1 MSETRRFA
9 VLMACAACAGLVLTI
24 ALVAVQGWRDRQLAA
39 KYASQA
45 EAGLR
50 DQVAAAETA
59 LYAAQKA
66 AREATEHLQVA
77 QGREAVCLAVLGRYG
92 VRP

>member
-24 ALVAVQGWRDRQLAA
+24 ALVAVQGWRDRQQAA

-45 EAGLR
+45 TAGLR
-50 DQVAAAETA
+50 DRVVTAESA
-59 LYAAQKA
+59 LYSAQKA
-66 AREATEHLQVA
+66 AKEAEERIQVA